1 VLYLKRFKSG
11 RFGLFPNNIR
21 LKRGE
26 KIMQSCFEA
35 MVNCKELVE
44 LGFKPYQAKQ
54 IIRECKE
61 YLAQV
66 EGIDFYYNRQVS
78 IVPARVVEKLFDIQ
92 VSG

>member
-1 VLYLKRFKSG
+1 MLYQRRFKSD
-11 RFGLFPNNIR
+11 RFELFSNNVC

-26 KIMQSCFEA
+26 KIMQSCFET
-35 MVNCKELVE
+35 MVSCKELVE

-54 IIRECKE
+54 ILRKCKE

-78 IVPARVVEKLFDIQ
+78 VVPARVVEKLFNIQ
-92 VSG
+92 VLG